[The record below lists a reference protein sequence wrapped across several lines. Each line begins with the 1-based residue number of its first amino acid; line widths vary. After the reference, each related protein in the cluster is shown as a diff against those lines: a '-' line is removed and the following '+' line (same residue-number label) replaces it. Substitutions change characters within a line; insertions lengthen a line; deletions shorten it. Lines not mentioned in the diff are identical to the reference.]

1 MQIPAPQELLDF
13 TGKVVLVTGAG
24 SGIGRVIALRFA
36 QAGAAVSLHYRDSEM
51 GAHEAA
57 DEIKKMGGRAE
68 VVRAAL
74 RFASAAEMIDPGI
87 NENLVPSAQCQVLSD
102 AVRSLS

>member
-13 TGKVVLVTGAG
+13 TGKVVMVTGAG

-36 QAGAAVSLHYRDSEM
+36 QASAALSLHYRDSEM
-51 GAHEAA
+51 GAHAAA

-68 VVRAAL
+68 VVRADL
-74 RFASAAEMIDPGI
+74 RFAAP
-87 NENLVPSAQCQVLSD
+87 PK
-102 AVRSLS
+102 

>member
-57 DEIKKMGGRAE
+57 DEITKMGGRAE
-68 VVRAAL
+68 VVRADL
-74 RFASAAEMIDPGI
+74 RFAAP
-87 NENLVPSAQCQVLSD
+87 PK
-102 AVRSLS
+102 